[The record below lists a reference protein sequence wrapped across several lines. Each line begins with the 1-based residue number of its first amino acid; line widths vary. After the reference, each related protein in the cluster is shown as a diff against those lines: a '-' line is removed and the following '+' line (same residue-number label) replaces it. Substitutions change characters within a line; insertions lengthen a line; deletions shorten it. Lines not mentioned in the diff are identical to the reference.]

1 MKVSENQIC
10 QSKSVMFEVLLQAF
24 YISRSACSAYSCQ
37 LQSIKTRWIVSSMIG
52 VSESESKPWSADSV
66 LAISSSVV
74 SAFSHVG
81 VLAGSCF
88 GEGFGDGAGE
98 VDG

>member
-1 MKVSENQIC
+1 
-10 QSKSVMFEVLLQAF
+10 
-24 YISRSACSAYSCQ
+24 
-37 LQSIKTRWIVSSMIG
+37 MIG